1 MSKLADTLSRLG
13 QTDPARI
20 GFGRQQSRSKTPLI
34 LLAGRTSR
42 NEFHG
47 EVAGALDLI
56 VFEGDGAGIPKPP
69 DDWNGIWGVALAR
82 AGSEALDALK
92 EAGCQFVLI
101 SAETAGSVV
110 LRDDGMDRG
119 FAVNG
124 DLTDR
129 RARAI
134 EDMPF
139 EFIVVQHDEGSSLAS
154 VADIIALQETFSLF
168 NMHVFLEV
176 SKLPS
181 VDALEALRDLPVS
194 AVLFDADSAD
204 PTELAQL
211 RDAIAKLEQREDRG
225 KRVPTLPMTRDHG
238 TIPSQPDYDEDDW
251 GDD

>member
-1 MSKLADTLSRLG
+1 MSRLADTLSRLG

-20 GFGRQQSRSKTPLI
+20 GFGQQQSRSKTPLI
-34 LLAGRTSR
+34 LLAGKISR
-42 NEFHG
+42 GEAPG
-47 EVAGALDLI
+47 EVAGALDLV
-56 VFEGDGAGIPKPP
+56 VFEVDGAVLPKPP
-69 DDWNGIWGVALAR
+69 DDWKGAWGVSLAR
-82 AGSEALDALK
+82 ADTETLDALK

-119 FAVNG
+119 IAVSG
-124 DLTDR
+124 ELTDR

-139 EFIVVQHDEGSSLAS
+139 EFIVIQHDAGSSIET
-154 VADIIALQETFSLF
+154 VAGVIALQETVSLF

-181 VDALEALRDLPVS
+181 SDTLEALRDLPVS
-194 AVLFDADSAD
+194 AVLFDADGAD
-204 PTELAQL
+204 VKELAQL

-225 KRVPTLPMTRDHG
+225 KRVPTLPMTREHG
-238 TIPSQPDYDEDDW
+238 TLPTQPDYDEDDW

>member
-1 MSKLADTLSRLG
+1 M
-13 QTDPARI
+13 DPARI

-34 LLAGRTSR
+34 LLAGKTNR
-42 NEFHG
+42 NEPPG
-47 EVAGALDLI
+47 EVARALDLL
-56 VFEGDGAGIPKPP
+56 VFDGDDSGPPKPP
-69 DDWNGIWGVALAR
+69 EDWDGIWGVAVTNTDSA
-82 AGSEALDALK
+82 ALDAFK

-101 SAETAGSVV
+101 RTGAAGPVV

-119 FAVNG
+119 FAAPG

-139 EFIVVQHDEGSSLAS
+139 EFIVIRHDGGSSLAT
-154 VADIIALQETFSLF
+154 VANIIALQETVSLF

-176 SKLPS
+176 EELPP

-194 AVLFDADSAD
+194 AVLLDADSTD
-204 PTELAQL
+204 PGELTQF

-225 KRVPTLPMTRDHG
+225 KRVPTLPATLDRG
-238 TIPSQPDYDEDDW
+238 TISAHPDYDGEDW

>member
-1 MSKLADTLSRLG
+1 MSRLADTLSRLG

-20 GFGRQQSRSKTPLI
+20 GFGQQQSRSKTPLI

-42 NEFHG
+42 G
-47 EVAGALDLI
+47 QIPGDVAAALDLI
-56 VFEGDGAGIPKPP
+56 VFEVDGAVIPKPP
-69 DDWNGIWGVALAR
+69 DDCKGAWGVSLAR

-101 SAETAGSVV
+101 RDETAGSVV

-119 FAVNG
+119 FAVTG
-124 DLTDR
+124 ELTDR

-139 EFIVVQHDEGSSLAS
+139 EFIVIQHDGGSSLET
-154 VADIIALQETFSLF
+154 VANIIALQETVSLF

-176 SKLPS
+176 SNLPS
-181 VDALEALRDLPVS
+181 ADALEALRDLPVS
-194 AVLFDADSAD
+194 ALLFDADSVD
-204 PTELAQL
+204 LKELAKL
-211 RDAIAKLEQREDRG
+211 RDAIANLEQREDRG
-225 KRVPTLPMTRDHG
+225 KRVPTLPMTREHG
-238 TIPSQPDYDEDDW
+238 TIPTQPDYDEDDW